1 MEDSIKMGWILGGK
15 LPIFGNT
22 QIVRGK
28 HEPNRLI
35 LILRNTLAWFRDGA
49 GFVTGGEDG
58 YVRVH
63 HLDKDYFSAKR
74 FE

>member
-1 MEDSIKMGWILGGK
+1 MENPIKMDDLGVPLFLETPK
-15 LPIFGNT
+15 SSEE
-22 QIVRGK
+22 
-28 HEPNRLI
+28 HELRLI

>member
-1 MEDSIKMGWILGGK
+1 MDL
-15 LPIFGNT
+15 
-22 QIVRGK
+22 IVLIGSLFLETPKSSVR
-28 HEPNRLI
+28 ETWAFRLI

>member
-1 MEDSIKMGWILGGK
+1 MIWGYHYFW
-15 LPIFGNT
+15 
-22 QIVRGK
+22 K
-28 HEPNRLI
+28 HPNRQREHELRLI